1 MKKTILFLLISW
13 QSFAQ
18 NIIIPAPV
26 SFQRTDDFFMLD
38 SRTSIDAGDNEDAK
52 RIAQTLVDFLSPSG
66 IKLSFKQVPTPSQQD
81 KVVIFEITKTP
92 NSILGNEGYT
102 LEINNTTLKI
112 AANQAAGLFNG
123 VQTLRQLL
131 PKEMENKNF
140 MMPLGMLQGCKI
152 TDYPRFGWRGLMLDV
167 SRNFFTKEEVKKY
180 IDVMAR
186 YKLNVLHW
194 HLTDDNGWRIEI
206 KSLPKLTSVGAWR
219 VQRYGHFG
227 EREDPKDGEP
237 TTNGGFYTQ
246 DDIKEVVAYAT
257 TRNITIVPEVD
268 IPGHSMA
275 ALAAYPEL
283 STKKD
288 PKTKVNPGTKF
299 AEWFGNGKFKM
310 LVENSLNPADEKV
323 YEFVDKVFTEVAALF
338 PNKYIHVGGDE
349 CYHGYWEA
357 DPACKALMKKEN
369 LKTGEELQSY
379 FMKRVEKIVQSKGK
393 KMIGWDEILEGG
405 ISPNAAVMSWRGVA
419 GGIEAAKQGHE
430 VVMSPTTY
438 AYIDYMQGDPTIE
451 TPIYSSLSLKKA
463 YDFEPIQ
470 EGMDAKLVL
479 GAQANLW
486 TEQIPT
492 LRHAF
497 YMTYP
502 RALATAEIA
511 WSPKEKKNWVDF
523 IGRVENQF
531 PRFDINEVK
540 YSSAVYDAIVKTK
553 MDSTKLICEMTC
565 ETPNTDIYYTIDET
579 FPDKFSPKYT
589 IAFEIPNA
597 KNVKLRVITYRNGS
611 PIGRLLSITRE
622 DLVKRAGKK

>member
-1 MKKTILFLLISW
+1 MVRPL
-13 QSFAQ
+13 
-18 NIIIPAPV
+18 
-26 SFQRTDDFFMLD
+26 
-38 SRTSIDAGDNEDAK
+38 
-52 RIAQTLVDFLSPSG
+52 
-66 IKLSFKQVPTPSQQD
+66 KLS
-81 KVVIFEITKTP
+81 
-92 NSILGNEGYT
+92 
-102 LEINNTTLKI
+102 
-112 AANQAAGLFNG
+112 ANQAAGLFNG

-131 PKEMENKNF
+131 PKELENKNF
-140 MMPLGMLQGCKI
+140 MMPMGMLQGCKI

-257 TRNITIVPEVD
+257 ARNVTIVPEID

-299 AEWFGNGKFKM
+299 AEWYGNGKFKM
-310 LVENSLNPADEKV
+310 LVENTLNPADEKV

-357 DPACKALMKKEN
+357 DPACKALMKKEG

-379 FMKRVEKIVQSKGK
+379 FMKKVEKIVQSKGK

-430 VVMSPTTY
+430 VVMSPTTF

-451 TPIYSSLSLKKA
+451 TPIYASLSLKKA
-463 YDFEPIQ
+463 YDFEPVQ
-470 EGMDAKLVL
+470 EGNGRKIGHWESGKSLDRANSDTSPCFLYDLSSCFGNGGKLV
-479 GAQANLW
+479 GVQ
-486 TEQIPT
+486 
-492 LRHAF
+492 
-497 YMTYP
+497 
-502 RALATAEIA
+502 
-511 WSPKEKKNWVDF
+511 KKKKNWVDF

-531 PRFDINEVK
+531 GRFDVNDIK
-540 YSSAVYDAIVKTK
+540 YSSAVYDAIVKAK
-553 MDSTKLICEMTC
+553 MEGEKLMCDMSC
-565 ETPNTDIYYTIDET
+565 ETPNTDIYYTLDET
-579 FPDKFSPKYT
+579 FPDKFATKYT
-589 IAFEIPNA
+589 APFEIPNA
-597 KNVKLRVITYRNGS
+597 KNVKIRVITYRNGS
-611 PIGRLLSITRE
+611 PIGRMLSITRE
-622 DLVKRAGKK
+622 DLVKRSGKK

>member
-1 MKKTILFLLISW
+1 MKKLILFLLISW

-18 NIIIPAPV
+18 NSIIPAPV
-26 SFQRTDDFFMLD
+26 SFERNNDFFMLD

-52 RIAQTLVDFLSPSG
+52 RIAQTFVDFLSPSG
-66 IKLSFKQVPTPSQQD
+66 IKLTFKQVPTPSQQD
-81 KVVIFEITKTP
+81 KVVIFEINKTP
-92 NSILGNEGYT
+92 NATIGNEGYV
-102 LEINNTTLKI
+102 LEVNSTIIKLS
-112 AANQAAGLFNG
+112 ANQAAGLFNG

-131 PKEMENKNF
+131 PKELENKNF

-186 YKLNVLHW
+186 YKFNVLHW

-206 KSLPKLTSVGAWR
+206 KSLPKLTSIGAWR

-227 EREDPKDGEP
+227 DRDDPKDGEA

-257 TRNITIVPEVD
+257 ARNVTIVPEVD

-310 LVENSLNPADEKV
+310 LIENSLNPADEKV
-323 YEFVDKVFTEVAALF
+323 YDFVDKVFTEIAALF

-349 CYHGYWEA
+349 CFHGYWEA
-357 DPACKALMKKEN
+357 DPSCKALMKKEN

-419 GGIEAAKQGHE
+419 GGIEAVKQGHE
-430 VVMSPTTY
+430 VVMSPTTF
-438 AYIDYMQGDPTIE
+438 AYIDYMQGDPTVE
-451 TPIYSSLSLKKA
+451 TPIYASLSLKKA
-463 YDFEPIQ
+463 YDFEPVQ

-502 RALATAEIA
+502 RALATAEIS

-531 PRFDINEVK
+531 GRFDVNDIK

-553 MDSTKLICEMTC
+553 LDSTKLMCEMSC
-565 ETPNTDIYYTIDET
+565 ETPNTEIYYTIDET
-579 FPDKFSPKYT
+579 FPDKFSTKYT
-589 IAFEIPNA
+589 APFEIPNA

-611 PIGRLLSITRE
+611 PLGRMLSITRE
-622 DLVKRAGKK
+622 ELVKRAGKK